1 MIKVG
6 IIGST
11 GYAGQ
16 EIVRILLRH
25 PEDKIVWYGSRSY
38 IDKRYSEVFGNMF
51 RLVEDVCKG
60 ENMQE
65 LADQK
70 AKLTGCVLNDTPAV
84 SHSKRYGY
92 GQYIMHR
99 VCRVN
104 PDGSL
109 DISGDAQCVME
120 CGVPREAVFARVVEA
135 ERDGKMIAPGDRCW
149 NFFSGFWVDSF
160 AVRPLLLRG
169 GSAVMRIIKSFR
181 GESDGSGQR
190 KKE

>member
-25 PEDKIVWYGSRSY
+25 PEAKIVWYGSRSY

-65 LADQK
+65 LADQN

-92 GQYIMHR
+92 GQYGYGKYGYGKTGYKKYGYGR
-99 VCRVN
+99 
-104 PDGSL
+104 DKA
-109 DISGDAQCVME
+109 GD
-120 CGVPREAVFARVVEA
+120 
-135 ERDGKMIAPGDRCW
+135 
-149 NFFSGFWVDSF
+149 
-160 AVRPLLLRG
+160 
-169 GSAVMRIIKSFR
+169 
-181 GESDGSGQR
+181 
-190 KKE
+190 